1 MARSFN
7 ETEKLINWN
16 IPMQEEELQKHLYR
30 SITQAGDRIL
40 KKCGLAVEGKA
51 EEHTA
56 TRVSTRIASEIIHEE
71 LRRKTLWDDVTF
83 CGGEPCLFPDHRLS
97 IGEPAT
103 ENILREIG
111 GINMNG
117 KGFVTPDNI
126 DKVIV
131 RTKDGREFEGDV
143 TRSEYMPGA
152 FGREGFSELT
162 VCTLKQTATR
172 NYGIKEVIFNNPA
185 TIVKWDDGTQTV
197 VYCQDN
203 YTEVVKTV
211 KGKKVKVRKPKKSK
225 NFNPEIGLAMA
236 IVKKHF
242 GNMGN
247 YNNVFRKYI
256 PELDQ
261 KPTAEE
267 WKNEYGKEP
276 IEKQTEE

>member
-1 MARSFN
+1 MAMK
-7 ETEKLINWN
+7 EIEKLINRH
-16 IPMQEEELQKHLYR
+16 IPSCDSYAVAKQEEELRKHLY
-30 SITQAGDRIL
+30 GDIPRLANRVL
-40 KKCGLAVEGKA
+40 KCCGMSANDVTGKP
-51 EEHTA
+51 TA
-56 TRVSTRIASEIIHEE
+56 TSISATMKSEIIHDEM
-71 LRRKTLWDDVTF
+71 KQKALWDDVTF
-83 CGGEPCLFPDHRLS
+83 CGGETCLIPRHAL
-97 IGEPAT
+97 GYMEPRT
-103 ENILREIG
+103 ENILREMG

-117 KGFVTPDNI
+117 RGFVAPNEI
-126 DKVIV
+126 DKVII

-162 VCTLKQTATR
+162 VCTLKRTATR

-185 TIVKWDDGTQTV
+185 TVVKWDDGTQTV

-203 YTEVVKTV
+203 YVETVKTV
-211 KGKKVKVRKPKKSK
+211 DGKKVKVRKPKKSK

-261 KPTAEE
+261 K
-267 WKNEYGKEP
+267 
-276 IEKQTEE
+276 QTEDAEKRSEE

>member
-1 MARSFN
+1 
-7 ETEKLINWN
+7 
-16 IPMQEEELQKHLYR
+16 
-30 SITQAGDRIL
+30 
-40 KKCGLAVEGKA
+40 
-51 EEHTA
+51 
-56 TRVSTRIASEIIHEE
+56 
-71 LRRKTLWDDVTF
+71 
-83 CGGEPCLFPDHRLS
+83 
-97 IGEPAT
+97 
-103 ENILREIG
+103 
-111 GINMNG
+111 MNG
-117 KGFVTPDNI
+117 KGFVAPKEI
-126 DKVIV
+126 DKVII
-131 RTKDGREFEGDV
+131 RTKDGREFEGGV
-143 TRSEYMPGA
+143 TRSEYMPGPL
-152 FGREGFSELT
+152 GREGFSELT

-203 YTEVVKTV
+203 YTEAVKTV

-261 KPTAEE
+261 KPTVGE